1 MSILWQ
7 GVAFMARK
15 ENQRIALTR
24 RLLQEGLLRLLRV
37 EKLEN
42 ISVTA
47 LCKEAG
53 INRATFYNHY
63 TSPTALLSEMEQ
75 QFVSELETLAKA
87 PSSIDEIADI
97 LEQQC
102 IKLKEHAD
110 LVSILVHYQAD
121 RDIEKIFTN
130 MASYYGKNRLDVN
143 KTHMDA
149 DTTHLVST
157 FLYSGCYILVR
168 EWLIRDIRKTPR
180 EIAELILS
188 MISKDYL

>member
-1 MSILWQ
+1 M
-7 GVAFMARK
+7 VHK

-24 RLLQEGLLRLLRV
+24 RLLQEGLLRLLQSN
-37 EKLEN
+37 KLEN

-63 TSPTALLSEMEQ
+63 TSPTALLSEMEL
-75 QFVSELETLAKA
+75 QFVSELEQLAKTPA
-87 PSSIDEIADI
+87 SIEDVAYG
-97 LEQQC
+97 LEQYC
-102 IKLKEHAD
+102 VKLKENAE
-110 LVSILVHYQAD
+110 LVSILACYHAD
-121 RDIEKIFTN
+121 RDIEEILTTL
-130 MASYYGKNRLDVN
+130 AGYYSKYRLDLN
-143 KTHMDA
+143 KTKLDA

-157 FLYSGCYILVR
+157 FLYSGCYTLVR
-168 EWLIRDIRKTPR
+168 EWLLRDINKTPT